1 MCSKI
6 GPSCHI
12 CITYIQISYDNEYTL
27 LQKTKTRTL
36 LSLALLKKRHCLV
49 RYTKMLA
56 LVYHDA
62 SISIIELY
70 KFKDVGTY
78 FKYHCIHISI
88 GILNVEERHV
98 ISYIV
103 YVIYFPFPPYDLLHP
118 PKDIIHTHTSLRR
131 PIVSIK
137 TLKRPKPLKYKNPK
151 PSLSLKTTITFERVL
166 YSHPNLQLFFC
177 QE

>member
-1 MCSKI
+1 M
-6 GPSCHI
+6 
-12 CITYIQISYDNEYTL
+12 
-27 LQKTKTRTL
+27 
-36 LSLALLKKRHCLV
+36 ALLKKRHCLV

-56 LVYHDA
+56 LVYHDT
-62 SISIIELY
+62 SISVIELY